1 MTKIT
6 IVTITYNAADVLE
19 RTLESTIAQTHRD
32 VEHIIVDGA
41 STDQT
46 LTLAFGY
53 KQRSDQQNNGH
64 TVSIVSEP
72 DHGIYDA
79 MNKGFRM
86 ATGDVVGLINS
97 DDMFCCDNAIEM
109 VMRKFEENS
118 DADAVYA
125 DLMYVGS
132 NNTDKVIRNW
142 ITGEQR
148 PMAKGWLPA
157 HPTFY
162 VRKHIY
168 EQYGYFNLRY
178 KLAADF
184 ELMLR
189 FIEKYHI
196 RLVYLPENLV
206 RMRYGGATS
215 SSLKNIIRQDKE
227 CFSAFKDNQIP
238 VSCLYPVLRLLSK
251 IKQFNL

>member
-1 MTKIT
+1 MKISIIT
-6 IVTITYNAADVLE
+6 VTYNSARTVKD
-19 RTLESTIAQTHRD
+19 TLESVLRQTWED
-32 VEHIIVDGA
+32 IDYIVVDGC
-41 STDQT
+41 SNDQT
-46 LTLAFGY
+46 M
-53 KQRSDQQNNGH
+53 D
-64 TVSIVSEP
+64 IVRQYEPRFRGRMRWISEK

-196 RLVYLPENLV
+196 RLVYLPEKLV

>member
-1 MTKIT
+1 MKISVIT
-6 IVTITYNAADVLE
+6 VTFNSASTVEDAMRSVLRQTWDNLEYIV
-19 RTLESTIAQTHRD
+19 
-32 VEHIIVDGA
+32 VDGG
-41 STDQT
+41 STDGTTDIIQRYEQ
-46 LTLAFGY
+46 LFGGRM
-53 KQRSDQQNNGH
+53 KW
-64 TVSIVSEP
+64 ISEP
-72 DHGIYDA
+72 DDGIYDA

-97 DDMFCCDNAIEM
+97 DDLFSCDNAIEM

-118 DADAVYA
+118 DADGVYA

-132 NNTDKVIRNW
+132 KNTDKVIRNW
-142 ITGEQR
+142 ITGKQR

-196 RLVYLPENLV
+196 RLVYLPEKLV

-227 CFSAFKDNQIP
+227 CFFAFKENQIP

-251 IKQFNL
+251 IKQFNV

>member
-1 MTKIT
+1 MMTVTIIT
-6 IVTITYNAADVLE
+6 ICFNSEAVIKKTIESVLNQTYTDIE
-19 RTLESTIAQTHRD
+19 Y
-32 VEHIIVDGA
+32 IIIDGA
-41 STDQT
+41 SKDKTVEIAESYKD
-46 LTLAFGY
+46 AFAEKGIDF
-53 KQRSDQQNNGH
+53 K
-64 TVSIVSEP
+64 IFSEP
-72 DHGIYDA
+72 DKGIYDA
-79 MNKGFRM
+79 MNKGIAK
-86 ATGDVVGLINS
+86 ATGELVGLINS
-97 DDMFCCDNAIEM
+97 DDLFCCDNAIEM

-142 ITGEQR
+142 VTGTQR

-168 EQYGYFNLRY
+168 EQYGYFKLQY

-196 RLVYLPENLV
+196 RLVYLPEKLV
-206 RMRYGGATS
+206 SMRYGGATS

-238 VSCLYPVLRLLSK
+238 VSYLYPILRLLSK
-251 IKQFNL
+251 IKQFNV